1 MRGDS
6 LNIQNFS
13 LVLLRGGK
21 KEIPI
26 YFMKCPKD
34 LNKSQFGTFL
44 LPPKTLCEGNTNGQI
59 TAAPPAQKNPKVL

>member
-6 LNIQNFS
+6 LNIQNLS
-13 LVLLRGGK
+13 LILLRGGK

-34 LNKSQFGTFL
+34 LNKSQFGTSL

-59 TAAPPAQKNPKVL
+59 SPPPKSKVL